1 MKPEGVHAFLITV
14 EGSLAKSEAFLA
26 PGCFSLR
33 DIQPAVCRGTDPR
46 CRCEEERP
54 AWLSPTRYGNGSR
67 VSTCRVSDAAAAAV
81 LACCCSAG
89 ARRCGVGSGSSP
101 VRLCSAAGH
110 SGERLVP

>member
-26 PGCFSLR
+26 TGCSFLR

-54 AWLSPTRYGNGSR
+54 AWLSPTRYANGSR
-67 VSTCRVSDAAAAAV
+67 VSTCRVADAAAAAG
-81 LACCCSAG
+81 LACACSTG
-89 ARRCGVGSGSSP
+89 ARRCCVGSGSSAL
-101 VRLCSAAGH
+101 R
-110 SGERLVP
+110 